1 MLEVHNLCAAY
12 GPLQVLH
19 SISLNVAQGETV
31 AVLGANTAGKST
43 LLRSISRLVPIS
55 TGAITFDG
63 KDLMGL
69 QAPAIAATG
78 ISHVPEGRHVF
89 GRMSVKDNLW
99 MGAYSCQDSKELP
112 KRMEDIVTLFPRLKE
127 RFAQL
132 AGTLSGGEQQMVAI
146 GRAMM
151 SAPRLI
157 LLDEP
162 SHGLAPIVVDELH
175 EALVQINATG
185 VSVLLVEQNASLAL
199 SIATRG
205 YVLKAGEVVLE
216 GTSESLRANK
226 EVQKAY
232 LGA

>member
-1 MLEVHNLCAAY
+1 
-12 GPLQVLH
+12 
-19 SISLNVAQGETV
+19 
-31 AVLGANTAGKST
+31 
-43 LLRSISRLVPIS
+43 
-55 TGAITFDG
+55 
-63 KDLMGL
+63 MGL

-78 ISHVPEGRHVF
+78 ISHVPEGRHIF

-99 MGAYSCQDSKELP
+99 MGAYSCQGSKDLP
-112 KRMEDIVTLFPRLKE
+112 QRMESIVALFPRLKE
-127 RFAQL
+127 RFSQL

-199 SIATRG
+199 SIAIRG

-216 GTSESLRANK
+216 GSSESLRANK

-232 LGA
+232 LGV